1 MDDTTIMSGFH
12 VGAMASLLL
21 QGATAFMVYQLFLST
36 SAGTRG
42 ESRSKKMVVEEEKKD
57 GTQDKEIQSHSI
69 TKVLVSATEA
79 RSIRGTNIYGPY
91 KKVSKLSCF
100 AEVILVV
107 L

>member
-36 SAGTRG
+36 SAGTR
-42 ESRSKKMVVEEEKKD
+42 ESSKKMVVEEEKKD
-57 GTQDKEIQSHSI
+57 ATQDKEIQSHPI